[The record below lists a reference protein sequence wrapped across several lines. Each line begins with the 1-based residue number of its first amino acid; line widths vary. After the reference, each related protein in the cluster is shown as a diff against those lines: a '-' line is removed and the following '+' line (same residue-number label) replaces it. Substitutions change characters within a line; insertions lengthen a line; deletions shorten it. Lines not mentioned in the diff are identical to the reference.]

1 MECRL
6 IKSITE
12 LSREM
17 NQSHKPVIPQI
28 PLQQQGGVINSIN
41 LFMNNMDSPATLVY
55 GALLIILIV
64 YSSAI
69 PSEYRTFADSLLG
82 RVLGVAIV
90 YGVVETLGWV
100 YGLLTAIAFLLII
113 NGATRI
119 DTSML
124 EAFDGG
130 GTVSEKKTIG
140 KKWFVER
147 VLGENP
153 TKIATDR
160 VTTTAVET

>member
-1 MECRL
+1 
-6 IKSITE
+6 
-12 LSREM
+12 M
-17 NQSHKPVIPQI
+17 NQKQPSNQPV
-28 PLQQQGGVINSIN
+28 QQGGVINSIN
-41 LFMNNMDSPATLVY
+41 LFMMNMDSPATLIY

-64 YSSAI
+64 YSSVI
-69 PSEYRTFADSLLG
+69 PGEYRTFADSLLG

-90 YGVVETLGWV
+90 YGVIETLGWV

-153 TKIATDR
+153 TKIATDK

>member
-1 MECRL
+1 MSQ
-6 IKSITE
+6 KQPQ
-12 LSREM
+12 
-17 NQSHKPVIPQI
+17 NQS
-28 PLQQQGGVINSIN
+28 LQQQGGVINSIN
-41 LFMNNMDSPATLVY
+41 LFMMNMDSPATLIY

-64 YSSAI
+64 YSSVI
-69 PSEYRTFADSLLG
+69 PGEYRTFADSLLG
-82 RVLGVAIV
+82 RVLGVAVV

-113 NGATRI
+113 NGASRI
-119 DTSML
+119 DTTML

>member
-1 MECRL
+1 MSN
-6 IKSITE
+6 K
-12 LSREM
+12 
-17 NQSHKPVIPQI
+17 PQI
-28 PLQQQGGVINSIN
+28 PQQLQQGGVINSIN
-41 LFMNNMDSPATLVY
+41 LFMMNMDSPATLVY
-55 GALLIILIV
+55 GALLILLIV

>member
-1 MECRL
+1 MA
-6 IKSITE
+6 
-12 LSREM
+12 
-17 NQSHKPVIPQI
+17 QSQSQI
-28 PLQQQGGVINSIN
+28 SLQQGGVVNSIN
-41 LFMNNMDSPATLVY
+41 LFMNNMNSPATLVY

-64 YSSAI
+64 YSSDI

-113 NGATRI
+113 NGAIRI

-153 TKIATDR
+153 TKIATDK

>member
-1 MECRL
+1 MF
-6 IKSITE
+6 IGSNKSITE

-17 NQSHKPVIPQI
+17 NPPQY
-28 PLQQQGGVINSIN
+28 QQQGGVINSIN
-41 LFMNNMDSPATLVY
+41 QFIMNMDSPATLIY

-64 YSSAI
+64 YSSVI
-69 PSEYRTFADSLLG
+69 PSEYRAFADSLLG
-82 RVLGVAIV
+82 RVFGVAIV

-130 GTVSEKKTIG
+130 GTVSEKRTIG

-153 TKIATDR
+153 TKIATDK

>member
-1 MECRL
+1 MP
-6 IKSITE
+6 IKYITE

-17 NQSHKPVIPQI
+17 SNKPQI
-28 PLQQQGGVINSIN
+28 PLQHQGGVINSIN
-41 LFMNNMDSPATLVY
+41 LFMMNMDSPATLVY
-55 GALLIILIV
+55 GALLILLIV
-64 YSSAI
+64 YSSVI

-113 NGATRI
+113 NGASRI
-119 DTSML
+119 DTSRL

-130 GTVSEKKTIG
+130 GTVSEKKIIG

>member
-1 MECRL
+1 
-6 IKSITE
+6 
-12 LSREM
+12 M
-17 NQSHKPVIPQI
+17 NPSHKPVIPQM
-28 PLQQQGGVINSIN
+28 PQQLQQGGVINSIN

-55 GALLIILIV
+55 GALLILLIV

-82 RVLGVAIV
+82 RVLGVGIV

>member
-1 MECRL
+1 M
-6 IKSITE
+6 T
-12 LSREM
+12 
-17 NQSHKPVIPQI
+17 NIPQ
-28 PLQQQGGVINSIN
+28 QQQKGGVINSIN
-41 LFMNNMDSPATLVY
+41 LFMMNMDSPATLVY
-55 GALLIILIV
+55 GALLILLIV

>member
-1 MECRL
+1 
-6 IKSITE
+6 
-12 LSREM
+12 M
-17 NQSHKPVIPQI
+17 NPHQQQQQQQQQMV
-28 PLQQQGGVINSIN
+28 QQGGVINSIN
-41 LFMNNMDSPATLVY
+41 LFIMNMDSPATLIY
-55 GALLIILIV
+55 GALLILLIV
-64 YSSAI
+64 YSSVI
-69 PSEYRTFADSLLG
+69 PSEYRAFADSLLG
-82 RVLGVAIV
+82 RVFGVAIV

-130 GTVSEKKTIG
+130 GTISEKRTIG

>member
-1 MECRL
+1 
-6 IKSITE
+6 
-12 LSREM
+12 M
-17 NQSHKPVIPQI
+17 NQSHKPVIPQM
-28 PLQQQGGVINSIN
+28 PQQLQQGGVINSIN

-55 GALLIILIV
+55 GALLILLIV

-82 RVLGVAIV
+82 RVLGVGIV

>member
-1 MECRL
+1 
-6 IKSITE
+6 
-12 LSREM
+12 M
-17 NQSHKPVIPQI
+17 NPSQSQIPQQ
-28 PLQQQGGVINSIN
+28 QQQGGVINSIN

-55 GALLIILIV
+55 GALLILLIV

>member
-1 MECRL
+1 
-6 IKSITE
+6 
-12 LSREM
+12 M
-17 NQSHKPVIPQI
+17 NPSQPQ
-28 PLQQQGGVINSIN
+28 PQQQQQQQGGVINSIN
-41 LFMNNMDSPATLVY
+41 LFMMNMDSPATLIY
-55 GALLIILIV
+55 GVLLILLIV
-64 YSSAI
+64 YSSII

-82 RVLGVAIV
+82 RVLGIGIV

-130 GTVSEKKTIG
+130 GTVSEKKIIG